1 MQDETLSDLF
11 GIELDAELAQ
21 RILDEGDNYSQYT
34 DDLAQ
39 LIYQH
44 RAKFRE
50 YLLEQG
56 LILTSQNVE
65 GFALA
70 AVDGA
75 SASEPRGGGALVVAA
90 AYKATL
96 NDETQRGA
104 ARVVNLPNTT
114 EIEAFATLLRIHL
127 ELSLLA
133 PDKLGTDMLVILDHS
148 FWGMM
153 QQVSRALA
161 SYKTQRVQLQQ
172 TDRDPDTNAMQ
183 RAWKTLFKSSL
194 GLDGSF
200 LRMIK
205 NKRVVSL
212 AKTGVS
218 QYFVNIFLEAQGAN
232 NPNILALGSALNDRA
247 LLRHILRPGEY
258 TRPHSIY
265 RTVQEGGTVKSWKRS
280 RFATDFHD
288 TRGIPDPF
296 EARGKIFDEYGLP
309 KEDSNQE
316 LQRNR
321 LFVGYYRPYSWSRVY
336 RIEFHEAMLANRNAP
351 TEYDLLGQGERFQRV
366 LDSVRKSINPEAKE
380 PLAQVLA
387 DSRAKGAVRAA
398 LATLPE
404 RTFYK
409 LRNKHRND
417 EEMLEVIDTL
427 LSEERT

>member
-1 MQDETLSDLF
+1 MQDETLSDLL
-11 GIELDAELAQ
+11 GVELDAELAQ
-21 RILDEGDNYSQYT
+21 RILNEGDNYSQYT

-56 LILTSQNVE
+56 LIQPSQNAE

-75 SASEPRGGGALVVAA
+75 SASEPRGGGALVVAT

-133 PDKLGTDMLVILDHS
+133 PDKLDTDMLVILDHS

-161 SYKTQRVQLQQ
+161 SYKSQRAQLQQ
-172 TDRDPDTNAMQ
+172 ADRDPDVNTMQ
-183 RAWKTLFKSSL
+183 RAWKSLFQSSL

-200 LRMIK
+200 LRMIR

-218 QYFVNIFLEAQGAN
+218 QYFVNIFLETQAADN
-232 NPNILALGSALNDRA
+232 LNTLVLGSALNDRA

-258 TRPHSIY
+258 TPPRSIY
-265 RTVQEGGTVKSWKRS
+265 RTVQEAGKVKSWKRS
-280 RFATDFHD
+280 RFATAFDDIDF
-288 TRGIPDPF
+288 PDPF
-296 EARGKIFDEYGLP
+296 EAREKVFDEYGLP
-309 KEDSNQE
+309 KEDTNQE
-316 LQRNR
+316 LQRRR
-321 LFVGYYRPYSWSRVY
+321 LFVVYYRPYSWSRVY
-336 RIEFHEAMLANRNAP
+336 RLEFHEAMLANRDAP
-351 TEYDLLGQGERFQRV
+351 AEFDLLGQGERFQKV
-366 LDSVRKSINPEAKE
+366 LDSVHRSINPEVKE

-387 DSRAKGAVRAA
+387 DARAKGAVRAA

-409 LRNKHRND
+409 LREKHRAD
-417 EEMLEVIDTL
+417 EEMLEIIDTL